1 MVDNHQTLCRRGIV
15 QLFNHPHPPKQYQTV
30 WTSKTPPRIYS
41 QIEMRRR
48 LTRSTED
55 LSNKY
60 RTDCE
65 LNAIMQ
71 DRVAESP
78 SRVSLRSS
86 SKNRTHSPNMSEEA
100 IAANIERSTSLHS
113 NVLKTQ
119 NQIFLPKDFN
129 PIAAI
134 QAVENMEIF
143 LSKTFYNN
151 ISSENFPHKTINYPT
166 SKAST
171 SHDEGDN
178 AFTNKIFSDHF
189 EENLMKDTKRLH
201 NLNHKN
207 LFVQNSTRN
216 YKQVISDHRSRE
228 LQVIACITV
237 ELFLANKLRPLGVG
251 SMQTL
256 DERIEACKNVLKI
269 DFDLLPKCVQYPVKL
284 LFSFND
290 KSDCII
296 TDIGLPKPSPGQLL
310 QPFLSNF
317 LFPFP
322 YGYLN
327 VYSLLKSLQQYEAA
341 SKLLDI
347 FTYFNCDGSNCRKYD
362 SLDKQ
367 RTLYK
372 RKIAECKVMACAA
385 QVNERLLVPHGYEQF
400 DLVNL
405 VLPHIIDLL
414 TTESTSILTAW
425 FIFDSLASSLG
436 PTKTQKVNILNYIL
450 KKA

>member
-1 MVDNHQTLCRRGIV
+1 
-15 QLFNHPHPPKQYQTV
+15 
-30 WTSKTPPRIYS
+30 
-41 QIEMRRR
+41 
-48 LTRSTED
+48 
-55 LSNKY
+55 
-60 RTDCE
+60 
-65 LNAIMQ
+65 
-71 DRVAESP
+71 
-78 SRVSLRSS
+78 
-86 SKNRTHSPNMSEEA
+86 MSEEA